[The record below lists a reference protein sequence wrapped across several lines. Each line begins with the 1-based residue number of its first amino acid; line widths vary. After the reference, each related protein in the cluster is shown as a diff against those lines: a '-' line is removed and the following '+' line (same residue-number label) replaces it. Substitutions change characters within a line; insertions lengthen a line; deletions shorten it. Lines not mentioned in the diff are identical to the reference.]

1 MINTN
6 LLNPNQNL
14 NNKKEDI
21 KNDAKKTKTQTSNN
35 LLSNELKKNLGL
47 NTLIDKPNIQNPNLI
62 DNTQLKL
69 QNLINKLL
77 DQLKA
82 HKNPDSNIL
91 KQAPNLNFAPNFS
104 KELKSLSIELA
115 KDEHFK
121 PLLEKLNQI
130 SKPINQIQKNDVEL
144 LFKNSGVFFEA
155 KLKNALN
162 TENFPKSFHSLLNT
176 IKTLSSNQIASQI
189 AELASKNQDLTSSFK
204 NLKTILQTNKEQN
217 LNILKNSSFQTLL
230 SLSGKIE
237 NFKKYLTKNPSLAN
251 KKIHLLGNKILNELK
266 KHENTLYKELNK
278 PQNLILS
285 DTKIIK
291 EISQNFKHLKD
302 TLKNILN
309 HKQDNAQNS
318 YASTPHQEKP
328 SDAKNPIQNTH
339 NKNTILQD
347 ANFIKQENLKEES
360 KVLSNSSDTKILE
373 NESNKTQNGILKEEK
388 RNNENSQKN
397 EIPEDEKQLDLENS
411 DTKINEKTQDATKLD
426 LKKENQTLNSK
437 KENSEKIS
445 QELLKKENEI
455 KNPSTPNPE
464 KATQSNSTFFES
476 KNKDGI
482 VKENA
487 NFQNQ
492 NSTNAKISIKNLI
505 FNDEKNSM
513 GELEKLN
520 KDLSALS
527 RKINEGL
534 KILDND
540 ARNAKINLN
549 DIKNIDNKLELS
561 IKDLSK
567 VTIRNNAEISDEIQ
581 NDIKSTLFQVS
592 NLAKNLENDAVLNQ
606 ANRLLAQIEINQLLS
621 LANNSINTF
630 LPFFWEDL
638 NDSKII
644 FKRGK
649 KDKFFAQI
657 KLEFAK
663 LGELDVLVALN
674 NDKYIDINI
683 MVENTEFRK
692 IIYQNAHELKRSIS
706 KIGLLGSH
714 FFVGDIIRTEF
725 KNQKLKDYDLD
736 IGIDKKA

>member
-1 MINTN
+1 
-6 LLNPNQNL
+6 
-14 NNKKEDI
+14 
-21 KNDAKKTKTQTSNN
+21 
-35 LLSNELKKNLGL
+35 
-47 NTLIDKPNIQNPNLI
+47 
-62 DNTQLKL
+62 
-69 QNLINKLL
+69 
-77 DQLKA
+77 
-82 HKNPDSNIL
+82 
-91 KQAPNLNFAPNFS
+91 
-104 KELKSLSIELA
+104 
-115 KDEHFK
+115 
-121 PLLEKLNQI
+121 
-130 SKPINQIQKNDVEL
+130 
-144 LFKNSGVFFEA
+144 
-155 KLKNALN
+155 
-162 TENFPKSFHSLLNT
+162 
-176 IKTLSSNQIASQI
+176 
-189 AELASKNQDLTSSFK
+189 
-204 NLKTILQTNKEQN
+204 
-217 LNILKNSSFQTLL
+217 
-230 SLSGKIE
+230 
-237 NFKKYLTKNPSLAN
+237 
-251 KKIHLLGNKILNELK
+251 
-266 KHENTLYKELNK
+266 
-278 PQNLILS
+278 
-285 DTKIIK
+285 
-291 EISQNFKHLKD
+291 
-302 TLKNILN
+302 
-309 HKQDNAQNS
+309 
-318 YASTPHQEKP
+318 
-328 SDAKNPIQNTH
+328 
-339 NKNTILQD
+339 
-347 ANFIKQENLKEES
+347 
-360 KVLSNSSDTKILE
+360 
-373 NESNKTQNGILKEEK
+373 
-388 RNNENSQKN
+388 
-397 EIPEDEKQLDLENS
+397 
-411 DTKINEKTQDATKLD
+411 
-426 LKKENQTLNSK
+426 
-437 KENSEKIS
+437 
-445 QELLKKENEI
+445 
-455 KNPSTPNPE
+455 
-464 KATQSNSTFFES
+464 
-476 KNKDGI
+476 
-482 VKENA
+482 
-487 NFQNQ
+487 
-492 NSTNAKISIKNLI
+492 
-505 FNDEKNSM
+505 M